1 MTLPSLAF
9 CTVACGPVLQRA
21 IDFIDDLNGNVEPD
35 QTEAVNKLLSCA
47 LRGLKRRTWISD
59 ITTPNGS

>member
-35 QTEAVNKLLSCA
+35 QTEAVNKLL
-47 LRGLKRRTWISD
+47 
-59 ITTPNGS
+59 